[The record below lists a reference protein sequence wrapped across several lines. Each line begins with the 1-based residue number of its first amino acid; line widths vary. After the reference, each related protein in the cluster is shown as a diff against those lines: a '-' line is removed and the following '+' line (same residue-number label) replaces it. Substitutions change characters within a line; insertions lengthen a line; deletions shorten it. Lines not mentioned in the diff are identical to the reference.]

1 MSFVSG
7 YRYSRWGKNCSSR
20 SEKCDRSG

>member
-20 SEKCDRSG
+20 SEKCDGSG